1 MAALGTF
8 ATCLLASVGGNS
20 SLVAFPQQPN
30 YPSLVEPYNLDLLRT
45 PAAIVFPKD
54 TSQVAAAVKCAVD
67 AGIKVQAKSGGHSY
81 GNYGSPTD
89 GLSINLENLQHF
101 SVDPN
106 TWITSFGP
114 GNRLGRVTELQY
126 NNGGRHTPHGSTF
139 TVGLGGHA
147 TVGGAGAAS
156 RQLGLL
162 IDYLEEV
169 EVVLANSSVVRAS
182 KTQHTDLFFAIR
194 GAGSS
199 VGIVTDFV
207 IRTEPAPPSTISY
220 TYIWTG
226 TDPAARARVFLSWQ
240 SLLASGTLPRNTGFD
255 LVVTPSSIIVS
266 GAYFGSQAEFEALNI
281 LSHFSGTAPQI
292 TQITPYTNFYEF
304 AAAASARTI
313 ASGTAQPSH
322 FYAKSL
328 VFKQQTLIPD
338 GVAHAAF
345 QYLNTTINGTDLYA
359 LTFNG
364 LGGAVADVA
373 PSDTAFV
380 HRDTLFFAFS
390 FGRTAG
396 ALTDTTIQFL
406 NGLSDVLMSGHP
418 NAYYGQYAGNVDPRE
433 PKAEAWAAYYGNNLQ
448 RLKTVK
454 AQVDPHDVFHNLQ
467 SVQPGY

>member
-1 MAALGTF
+1 MTALSTF
-8 ATCLLASVGGNS
+8 ATCLLASVGGDS

-30 YPSLVEPYNLDLLRT
+30 YPNLVAPYNLDLLTT
-45 PAAIVFPKD
+45 PAAIVFPED

-101 SVDPN
+101 SVNTD

-114 GNRLGRVTELQY
+114 GNRLGRVTDLQY

-162 IDYLEEV
+162 VDYLEEV

-182 KTQHTDLFFAIR
+182 KTQNTDLFFAIR

-199 VGIVTDFV
+199 VGIVTDFA

-220 TYIWTG
+220 SYVWTG
-226 TDPAARARVFLSWQ
+226 TDPDARAQVFLSWQ
-240 SLLASGTLPRNTGFD
+240 GLLASGSLPRNTGFD

-266 GAYFGSQAEFEALNI
+266 GAYFGSQADFEALDI
-281 LSHFSGTAPQI
+281 LSHFSTAPQT

-313 ASGTAQPSH
+313 ASGTAQPSN

-328 VFKQQTLIPD
+328 VFKQETLIPD
-338 GVAHAAF
+338 EVAQAAF
-345 QYLNTTINGTDLYA
+345 DYLDTTTNGTDLYA
-359 LTFNG
+359 ITFNG

-373 PSDTAFV
+373 PSETAFV
-380 HRDTLFFAFS
+380 HRDTLFIAFS

-406 NGLSDVLMSGHP
+406 NGLSDILTSGHP
-418 NAYYGQYAGNVDPRE
+418 DAYYGQYAGNVDPRE
-433 PKAEAWAAYYGNNLQ
+433 SKEEAWAAYYGENLL
-448 RLKTVK
+448 RLKKVK
-454 AQVDPHDVFHNLQ
+454 AEVDPNDVFHNLQ